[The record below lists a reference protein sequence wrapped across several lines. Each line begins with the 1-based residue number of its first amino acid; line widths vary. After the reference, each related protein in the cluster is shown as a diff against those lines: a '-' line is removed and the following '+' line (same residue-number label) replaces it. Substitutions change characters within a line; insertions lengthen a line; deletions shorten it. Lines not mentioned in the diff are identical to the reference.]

1 MTTRAVLT
9 YENMNGKKQILFF
22 KTIAEAQEMIATLR
36 SCGAGT
42 YYNFKIKIIKPY

>member
-1 MTTRAVLT
+1 MTTRTILT
-9 YENMNGKKQILFF
+9 YETTDGRKEIRFF

-42 YYNFKIKIIKPY
+42 YYNFKIKIVKPY